1 MLNLSESCACV
12 RVCNNFS
19 AECECSESNS
29 KTSGT
34 AGLCYDSS
42 RAVFDTQHD
51 RRCFPYRSV
60 RHTVT
65 IRLILHPSTHLALSV
80 NGGAAESGSALP

>member
-34 AGLCYDSS
+34 ADLCYDSS
-42 RAVFDTQHD
+42 RTVFDTQYGQ
-51 RRCFPYRSV
+51 RYFPCRCV
-60 RHTVT
+60 RHKVTV
-65 IRLILHPSTHLALSV
+65 RLILHPSTHLALSV
-80 NGGAAESGSALP
+80 NGGAAEPSSALP